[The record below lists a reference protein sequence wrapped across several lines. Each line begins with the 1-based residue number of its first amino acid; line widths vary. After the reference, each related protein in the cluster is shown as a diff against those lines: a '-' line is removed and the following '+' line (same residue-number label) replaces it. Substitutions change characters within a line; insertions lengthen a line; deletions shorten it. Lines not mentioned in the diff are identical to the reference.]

1 MSMFMKSTIMQKLY
15 IGMKYL
21 ILKVTM
27 IIIIQMMRKRNI
39 HTFMKMITTMGMRR
53 NIIILLKL
61 PIIYWDSIPF
71 NNKTLKSKAKTTQ
84 EIMTMVVFSIWRQE
98 RELLAQGKKSR
109 LLFWSNSLSLQTQA
123 QEVNFNQIKI
133 RCWRCQDKPLKTD

>member
-1 MSMFMKSTIMQKLY
+1 MNMNMFMKSTIMQKLF

-27 IIIIQMMRKRNI
+27 IIIIRMMRKRNI
-39 HTFMKMITTMGMRR
+39 HTFMKMITTMDMRR

-71 NNKTLKSKAKTTQ
+71 NNKILKSKAKTTQ
-84 EIMTMVVFSIWRQE
+84 EIMTMVVSSIWR
-98 RELLAQGKKSR
+98 
-109 LLFWSNSLSLQTQA
+109 
-123 QEVNFNQIKI
+123 
-133 RCWRCQDKPLKTD
+133 